1 MQLITTP
8 NPNAKKIEI
17 EHGLEVG
24 TVIKSTSDK
33 NNTLCNQLI
42 SISGI
47 STIFAGPGFLTLTK
61 EENNDWDNE
70 ENKKETEKLDYG
82 YQPNTLPPIIGPSIK
97 IENTTIQ
104 IVARF
109 LFYWF
114 DHILLISILVH
125 HINILSAFK
134 TVSFLLICV
143 LSIIKLSIP
152 FILIF
157 WFLHDLFLMC
167 I

>member
-42 SISGI
+42 GISGI

-61 EENNDWDNE
+61 EEDSDWDSINDDIV
-70 ENKKETEKLDYG
+70 TQLDKL
-82 YQPNTLPPIIGPSIK
+82 
-97 IENTTIQ
+97 
-104 IVARF
+104 
-109 LFYWF
+109 
-114 DHILLISILVH
+114 
-125 HINILSAFK
+125 
-134 TVSFLLICV
+134 
-143 LSIIKLSIP
+143 
-152 FILIF
+152 
-157 WFLHDLFLMC
+157 
-167 I
+167 

>member
-8 NPNAKKIEI
+8 NPNAKKIQI

-61 EENNDWDNE
+61 EENSDWDSISHDII
-70 ENKKETEKLDYG
+70 TQFDKL
-82 YQPNTLPPIIGPSIK
+82 
-97 IENTTIQ
+97 
-104 IVARF
+104 
-109 LFYWF
+109 
-114 DHILLISILVH
+114 
-125 HINILSAFK
+125 
-134 TVSFLLICV
+134 
-143 LSIIKLSIP
+143 
-152 FILIF
+152 
-157 WFLHDLFLMC
+157 
-167 I
+167 

>member
-61 EENNDWDNE
+61 EENSDWD
-70 ENKKETEKLDYG
+70 
-82 YQPNTLPPIIGPSIK
+82 SINHVILNQFDK
-97 IENTTIQ
+97 I
-104 IVARF
+104 
-109 LFYWF
+109 
-114 DHILLISILVH
+114 
-125 HINILSAFK
+125 
-134 TVSFLLICV
+134 
-143 LSIIKLSIP
+143 
-152 FILIF
+152 
-157 WFLHDLFLMC
+157 
-167 I
+167 

>member
-42 SISGI
+42 IISGI

-61 EENNDWDNE
+61 EEDSDWNLINHDIV
-70 ENKKETEKLDYG
+70 TQFDKL
-82 YQPNTLPPIIGPSIK
+82 
-97 IENTTIQ
+97 
-104 IVARF
+104 
-109 LFYWF
+109 
-114 DHILLISILVH
+114 
-125 HINILSAFK
+125 
-134 TVSFLLICV
+134 
-143 LSIIKLSIP
+143 
-152 FILIF
+152 
-157 WFLHDLFLMC
+157 
-167 I
+167 